1 MRGPTPAT
9 LPLDRGRIVELDDIL
24 RERTAALR
32 LQRDQAKAALDRARA
47 QSGTT
52 MTIDAAKIDAF
63 ARLMNERLEAGN
75 VTARK
80 AYISSIVDAV
90 EVGDRAIRIIGSKD
104 LLQAAVAGR
113 QSANGNVRGFVRK
126 WRARDETLTD
136 ATSRRFISTISPAC
150 RAGDTT
156 SIYHRQCWAERL
168 CPFEF
173 TRR

>member
-1 MRGPTPAT
+1 MW
-9 LPLDRGRIVELDDIL
+9 LLGRNCPIEDGIIELDDIL
-24 RERTAALR
+24 RERTAALKEK
-32 LQRDQAKAALDRARA
+32 RDQAKAALDRARA

-63 ARLMNERLEAGN
+63 ARLMNEKLEAGH

-90 EVGDRAIRIIGSKD
+90 EVDDRAIRIIGSKD

-126 WRARDETLTD
+126 WRAGRD
-136 ATSRRFISTISPAC
+136 SNP
-150 RAGDTT
+150 
-156 SIYHRQCWAERL
+156 
-168 CPFEF
+168 
-173 TRR
+173 

>member
-1 MRGPTPAT
+1 
-9 LPLDRGRIVELDDIL
+9 LDRR
-24 RERTAALR
+24 
-32 LQRDQAKAALDRARA
+32 
-47 QSGTT
+47 
-52 MTIDAAKIDAF
+52 DAF
-63 ARLMNERLEAGN
+63 AQLMNEKRERL
-75 VTARK
+75 TSRRP
-80 AYISSIVDAV
+80 V
-90 EVGDRAIRIIGSKD
+90 EVDDRAIRIIGSKD